1 MPCVFLV
8 PSFRPE
14 YIIFVEMDTLKTLQ
28 RLEAATEKCSG
39 KYMLLKC
46 RNILKDYKSECNPLK
61 MLKRII
67 W

>member
-14 YIIFVEMDTLKTLQ
+14 YIIFVEMNTLKTLQ
-28 RLEAATEKCSG
+28 RLEATTEKCSG
-39 KYMLLKC
+39 
-46 RNILKDYKSECNPLK
+46 KSECNPLK